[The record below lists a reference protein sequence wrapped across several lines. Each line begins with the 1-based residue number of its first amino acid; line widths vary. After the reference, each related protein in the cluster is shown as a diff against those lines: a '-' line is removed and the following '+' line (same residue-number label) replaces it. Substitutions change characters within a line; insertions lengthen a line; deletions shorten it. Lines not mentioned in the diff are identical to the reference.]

1 MTTGKIIILVNPQGG
16 NKKGPKIVR
25 DVVPIL
31 ENSNIPFEIIQT
43 EYKGHAEK
51 LSQEL
56 DLEEVCG
63 LCQIGGDGTFH
74 ELVNGLLSR
83 EDGKKVP
90 LGYIPGGTGN
100 SFMYDLECLEPLEA
114 IKRIIKGET
123 KQIDVAEVMM
133 PNEKIF
139 CINIVG
145 WGMVTD
151 INIAAEKFRWMKGQ
165 RYNIMT
171 VLHALKLKKRSA
183 QILIDDQEI
192 NGKFLFAI
200 ACNTKHTGRGM
211 KMAPK
216 SELNDGLIDLIL
228 VRNASRIKLLQ
239 MFPKIFDGSHIE
251 DPIVEY
257 YQVKSFSIMPS
268 DDEVLNLDGELKGK
282 TPFSV
287 KVIPSAISVFI

>member
-31 ENSNIPFEIIQT
+31 ENSNIKFEIIQT

-123 KQIDVAEVMM
+123 KQIDVVEVMM

-151 INIAAEKFRWMKGQ
+151 INIAAEKLRWMKGQ

-268 DDEVLNLDGELKGK
+268 DDEFLNLDGELKGK
-282 TPFSV
+282 TPFSA

>member
-31 ENSNIPFEIIQT
+31 ENSNIKFEIIQT

-123 KQIDVAEVMM
+123 KQIDVVEVMM

-151 INIAAEKFRWMKGQ
+151 INIAAEKLRWMKGQ

-211 KMAPK
+211 KVAPK

-268 DDEVLNLDGELKGK
+268 DDEFLNLDGELKGK
-282 TPFSV
+282 TPFSA

>member
-31 ENSNIPFEIIQT
+31 ENSNIKFEIIQT

-123 KQIDVAEVMM
+123 KQIDVVEVMM

-151 INIAAEKFRWMKGQ
+151 INIAAEKLRWMKGQ

-268 DDEVLNLDGELKGK
+268 DDEFLNLDGELKGK
-282 TPFSV
+282 TPFST